1 MSGVVGWWVTK
12 GGREKTRHEGRGDND
27 DGEKTIMMMTTM
39 RCVQDEMH
47 TESIA
52 RQSPVIDLR

>member
-1 MSGVVGWWVTK
+1 MGEWVTK
-12 GGREKTRHEGRGDND
+12 GEREKKRHEGRDDND
-27 DGEKTIMMMTTM
+27 DGEKTTMMMTTM